1 MPRFLLTITDTIT
14 GDRAALNPGGRG
26 ERDLIEDVV
35 EATLE
40 QGVGFLK
47 TEAQVEEALR
57 KALHTVISGLK
68 REVKAPTS
76 RMAR

>member
-57 KALHTVISGLK
+57 KALHTVIGGLK
-68 REVKAPTS
+68 REVKAPSS

>member
-35 EATLE
+35 DATLE
-40 QGVGFLK
+40 RGVGFLK
-47 TEAQVEEALR
+47 TEAQVEAALR
-57 KALHTVISGLK
+57 AALHEVIGGLK

-76 RMAR
+76 RMGQ

>member
-14 GDRAALNPGGRG
+14 GERAALTPGGRG

-40 QGVGFLK
+40 EGVGVFK
-47 TEAQVEEALR
+47 TEAQVEAALR
-57 KALHTVISGLK
+57 KALHTVIGGLK
-68 REVKAPTS
+68 REVRAPLHPKK
-76 RMAR
+76 